1 MKKFSISLSLIFFV
15 LSLSGCEIKFTAFT
29 KINPD
34 GSGFRITTYSAD
46 NTEKEEL
53 LTRYIL
59 PDGGNWKSEKYKT
72 KNIYE
77 PLEKYIYEVKR
88 AFKDLNKLA
97 PDYIRKGIKPENT
110 SSNRISLKIN
120 KGIVFTTYEYE
131 EIFKDSANER
141 QVREFGERY
150 YNYVLNLASKNIVAA
165 LPKLVEE
172 NKIKE
177 FLSKTYRPDFDYML
191 DVFLKG
197 GYKIFLKEDNK
208 ELKEKGEEFNK
219 KLSEEGFV
227 SIVADFIVNQNK
239 NVNGE
244 EVQNKLK
251 EVHKKIEEEWSSY
264 FEELTKNNYD
274 DALGVYGWAILVS
287 YPFNVSVI
295 MPGRIISANT
305 KDIKLNT
312 AKWIF
317 SREDFFLK
325 EYKLEAKSRKLNYA
339 TIWILAGIVTILI
352 LSNLRNIRKLWKQA

>member
-1 MKKFSISLSLIFFV
+1 MKKISISLLLSFLV
-15 LSLSGCEIKFTAFT
+15 LSLGGCEIKFTALT
-29 KINPD
+29 KINPN

-46 NTEKEEL
+46 DAEKEEL

-72 KNIYE
+72 KNIFG
-77 PLEKYIYEVKR
+77 PLEKHIYEVKR
-88 AFKDLNKLA
+88 DFKDLNKLA
-97 PDYIRKGIKPENT
+97 PDYIRKGIRPQNI
-110 SSNRISLKIN
+110 SSNRILLKIN
-120 KGIVFTTYEYE
+120 KGAVFTTYEYE
-131 EIFKDSANER
+131 EIFRDTANER

-150 YNYVLNLASKNIVAA
+150 YNHVLNLASKNIVTA

-177 FLSKTYRPDFDYML
+177 FLNKTYRPDFDYML
-191 DVFLKG
+191 DVFSKS
-197 GYKIFLKEDNK
+197 GYKIFLEENNK
-208 ELKEKGEEFNK
+208 ELKEKGDEFSK
-219 KLSEEGFV
+219 KFSEEGFT
-227 SIVADFIVNQNK
+227 SIVAGYIVNQNK
-239 NVNGE
+239 NVNSE

-251 EVHKKIEEEWSSY
+251 EVHKKIEEEWASY
-264 FEELTKNNYD
+264 FENLNKNNFD

-317 SREDFFLK
+317 SPEDFFLK
-325 EYKLEAKSRKLNYA
+325 EYKLEAKSRKLNYFA
-339 TIWILAGIVTILI
+339 VTVFALCLVAILI
-352 LSNLRNIRKLWKQA
+352 LANLKSLGKLWK